1 VLSAV
6 PFPAIRGYFLAVLL
20 RSKLSPQPNLSLLMT
35 FFNSFL
41 IFILPL
47 SPLCLFHNSILL
59 LLTMLLST
67 SVVLGLFASLFSTV
81 HGHGTMVAIQGAN
94 GVTAAG
100 MGIIAST
107 PRNGALPVPFEVSV
121 WLVQLHVEL
130 PNCDEL

>member
-1 VLSAV
+1 MSFV
-6 PFPAIRGYFLAVLL
+6 
-20 RSKLSPQPNLSLLMT
+20 
-35 FFNSFL
+35 NSFL
-41 IFILPL
+41 ISYSFIAF
-47 SPLCLFHNSILL
+47 CLFHNSIL

-121 WLVQLHVEL
+121 
-130 PNCDEL
+130 